1 MDAPLF
7 QRSKY
12 SNRTR
17 LTAEDLENQQ
27 AYDSGKRRLLNRA
40 LYGRGVVYGLGA
52 EYDAKCGGFL
62 LGEGLAFDGLG
73 RELFV
78 AKPTF
83 F

>member
-40 LYGRGVVYGLGA
+40 L
-52 EYDAKCGGFL
+52 
-62 LGEGLAFDGLG
+62 
-73 RELFV
+73 
-78 AKPTF
+78 
-83 F
+83 